1 MNDWYGRQ
9 YRDWERL
16 TREDLKIC
24 ERRDMVA
31 GGLGGGVDA
40 VDRSGE
46 EGGI

>member
-1 MNDWYGRQ
+1 MNNQHGQ
-9 YRDWERL
+9 QCEDWERL

-31 GGLGGGVDA
+31 GGLDGGVDA
-40 VDRSGE
+40 VDRSEE

>member
-9 YRDWERL
+9 CEDWERL
-16 TREDLKIC
+16 TREDLKIW

-31 GGLGGGVDA
+31 GGLGRGVDA
-40 VDRSGE
+40 VDRSEE